1 MKTSARPLALPYES
15 REPMEMI
22 RRIKTAMERRGDR
35 LVVLFAYTV
44 LREHLVE
51 CEASR
56 VDFSVKRVEARDVL
70 SGLKHEVPSLEII
83 LDDCVIRARWVGSRL
98 RIEPRDVLNCR
109 KCRKIG

>member
-1 MKTSARPLALPYES
+1 MKAGVRPLALPYES

-22 RRIKTAMERRGDR
+22 RRIKAAMQRREDKF
-35 LVVLFAYTV
+35 VIHFTYSI

-70 SGLKHEVPSLEII
+70 SGLEHEVPSLEII

-98 RIEPRDVLNCR
+98 RIEPRDVLNCG
-109 KCRKIG
+109 KCRKID